1 MHVAVL
7 SYTIRLFGIN
17 SLKEKRSLI
26 KGLIN
31 EIRTKFNVS
40 ICELDLNDSKNWAQ
54 IGVAVISSAQDVVD
68 RVVEGITSIIENTDG
83 VQIAEIERE
92 GW

>member
-7 SYTIRLFGIN
+7 SYRIRLFGIN
-17 SLKEKRSLI
+17 SLKEKRSLV
-26 KGLIN
+26 KSLIN
-31 EIRTKFNVS
+31 EIRTKYNVS
-40 ICELDLNDSKNWAQ
+40 VCELDLNDSKNWAE
-54 IGVAVISSAQDVVD
+54 IGVAVISSAQEIVD
-68 RVVEGITSIIENTDG
+68 RVAEGVTSIIENTDG

>member
-1 MHVAVL
+1 MHVAVI

-17 SLKEKRSLI
+17 SLKEKRSLV

-40 ICELDLNDSKNWAQ
+40 ICELDLNDSKNWTQ
-54 IGVAVISSAQDVVD
+54 IGIAVISSAQDVVD
-68 RVVEGITSIIENTDG
+68 RVVEGVTSIIENTDA